1 MHFYSFLFLTGF
13 FNFFSWQPLVAWA
26 LPWVKDFLIKIT
38 LQKPKPKKWW
48 WNNLTKK
55 FDDFSLTSCH
65 NFLHYSFIINL
76 NERKNIVETK
86 SKKKRK
92 KKYRW
97 NWIKKET
104 KEKYLWNWIKK
115 KRFQKNLLQKQVVL
129 RQTINY
135 NQTS

>member
-1 MHFYSFLFLTGF
+1 MQMINLLFAFITHFYSFLFLTGF

-65 NFLHYSFIINL
+65 NFLHCSFIINL
-76 NERKNIVETK
+76 NERKNIVETE

-92 KKYRW
+92 KKCCW
-97 NWIKKET
+97 IWIKKRKKNIVET
-104 KEKYLWNWIKK
+104 ELKK
-115 KRFQKNLLQKQVVL
+115 KRFLKNLLQ
-129 RQTINY
+129 
-135 NQTS
+135 